1 MPSSEVTPS
10 TKGGETTVTTT
21 ALTTSNTATP
31 VPPRRVERVYVG
43 IDVGYRHHVAAA
55 SPVSVFNAQR
65 DRDAWKRVRTVRFS
79 SDAAGFA
86 QLQRYLDHIS
96 PDPAVFMVLL
106 EPTGGYYGLT
116 LLIYLLGKG
125 YQVLQVENRAVKDYR
140 EKVFGGETK
149 TDDVDA
155 RLMARM
161 GFLHDLVGE
170 EFSIQPV
177 QLGNSDAAALRVMVR
192 DLGNLQRELTRR
204 KNQLQQIVA
213 ATFPELKTF
222 FRNSTA
228 SPAARALL
236 TRFPRPQDFMRAEPE
251 EIAEVLR
258 GVSAYRHAKRA
269 DEIRDLA
276 RDSAGVPL
284 LTHHQW
290 RQGWLIRQM
299 DVLEEARSE
308 LVEQLRQ
315 SIAKHPYTPIIE
327 SLPLK
332 SPIWTATLIAVIG
345 DIHRFRTWNEFRAY
359 MGWYPQVGRSGT
371 STDSNR
377 LAKGGVRLG
386 RNAPGQ
392 MAVLL
397 QTPNVRNTRF
407 REVYKRLLGRGMKP
421 STAQGHIAGK
431 LCDVLYGML
440 KTMTLYDE
448 AQHRRQLG
456 LKAEEI
462 AIACAS
468 IEAPIEV
475 VETLDDDLNSSTER
489 A

>member
-1 MPSSEVTPS
+1 M
-10 TKGGETTVTTT
+10 
-21 ALTTSNTATP
+21 
-31 VPPRRVERVYVG
+31 
-43 IDVGYRHHVAAA
+43 
-55 SPVSVFNAQR
+55 FN
-65 DRDAWKRVRTVRFS
+65 K
-79 SDAAGFA
+79 
-86 QLQRYLDHIS
+86 
-96 PDPAVFMVLL
+96 
-106 EPTGGYYGLT
+106 
-116 LLIYLLGKG
+116 
-125 YQVLQVENRAVKDYR
+125 
-140 EKVFGGETK
+140 
-149 TDDVDA
+149 
-155 RLMARM
+155 
-161 GFLHDLVGE
+161 

-177 QLGNSDAAALRVMVR
+177 HLGNSDAAALRVMVR

-308 LVEQLRQ
+308 LVDQLRQ

-332 SPIWTATLIAVIG
+332 SPIWKATLIAVIG

-359 MGWYPQVGRSGT
+359 MRWYPQAGRSGT
-371 STDSNR
+371 STDSSQ

-386 RNAPGQ
+386 RNVLGQ

-397 QTPNVRNTRF
+397 QTPNVRNTPF

-448 AQHRRQLG
+448 AQHRRQLASRSRKSPSPVRVSKPRSKSSKPWTTIRTAQRKEPDPTSRWTAPGTQSGKAPHPYTHIILLPTG
-456 LKAEEI
+456 LD
-462 AIACAS
+462 
-468 IEAPIEV
+468 V
-475 VETLDDDLNSSTER
+475 TRSSCGSR
-489 A
+489 QGSLLR